1 MSTSNPWLA
10 LRRCALLNRK
20 LVFLNERLESIK
32 VLAGRAEEKTLLVR
46 QIQRTKSELGSLKQ
60 AGFAL

>member
-10 LRRCALLNRK
+10 LRRCALLNKK
-20 LVFLNERLESIK
+20 LVFLNERLGK
-32 VLAGRAEEKTLLVR
+32 LKHLAGHADEKTLLVR
-46 QIQRTKSELGSLKQ
+46 QISRTKSELGSLKQ

>member
-10 LRRCALLNRK
+10 LRRCALLNKK
-20 LVFLNERLESIK
+20 LVFLNERLAK
-32 VLAGRAEEKTLLVR
+32 LKTCAGLADEKLLVVR
-46 QIQRTKSELGSLKQ
+46 QIQRTKSEIGSLKQ